1 MPKAVQLKKMSP
13 TIEED
18 VAFIQTDLLPEMVFN
33 RCFCEPGS
41 REFVEFDSAEIE
53 SIEKSSYHLNFS
65 FYRATVTVRF
75 SGEPETF
82 NVVIKL
88 LPENCFSGNDASLAL
103 AFDGFLNEEIL
114 WNKGTLQYG
123 KDFLPKFYAADMG
136 KYGRPVIVVE
146 DLQKNGF
153 ERVLDREFNQEE
165 VLSIA
170 KLIGNFHGRG
180 MKLKQ
185 NEFSIFREFFAKFQD
200 ITFSEAGESETRKRL
215 SK

>member
-1 MPKAVQLKKMSP
+1 MIPSV
-13 TIEED
+13 EED
-18 VAFIQTDLLPEMVFN
+18 VHFIQTDLLPEMVFN

-41 REFVEFDSAEIE
+41 REFVEFDSAKVEPL
-53 SIEKSSYHLNFS
+53 EKSSYHLNFS
-65 FYRATVTVRF
+65 FYRASVTVSF
-75 SGEPETF
+75 SGEPEIF

-88 LPENCFSGNDASLAL
+88 LPEDCFSGNDPSLPL

-114 WNKGTLQYG
+114 WNKGTLQWG

-185 NEFSIFREFFAKFQD
+185 NEFSIFREFFAKFAD
-200 ITFSEAGESETRKRL
+200 ITFSDTQQIETSERL